1 MKSDMSLKSTALVL
15 FSGGQDSAV
24 CLAYALTHYD
34 RVETLGFD
42 YGQTHK
48 VELQCRARLREQ
60 MIALQPDWAEKLGPD
75 HTLALPALAQ
85 IGGTALIGDGE
96 IAMLDNNLPSTFV
109 PCRNLLFLTYG
120 AALAYRRGLERLVGG
135 MCETDFSGYPDCR
148 RDTLD
153 ALELA
158 LNKGMES
165 QIGVETPLMY
175 IDKAETWA
183 MAHALG
189 GQALV
194 ELIVE
199 DSHTCYRGD
208 RTQRHAWGYG
218 CDNCP
223 ACELRKTGFEKWNA
237 A

>member
-1 MKSDMSLKSTALVL
+1 M
-15 FSGGQDSAV
+15 

-109 PCRNLLFLTYG
+109 PGRNLLFLTYG

-165 QIGVETPLMY
+165 QIRVETPLMY

>member
-1 MKSDMSLKSTALVL
+1 MSRQSTALVL

-109 PCRNLLFLTYG
+109 PGRNLLFLTYG

-165 QIGVETPLMY
+165 QIRVETPLMY

>member
-1 MKSDMSLKSTALVL
+1 MSLKSTALVL

-109 PCRNLLFLTYG
+109 PGRNLLFLTYG